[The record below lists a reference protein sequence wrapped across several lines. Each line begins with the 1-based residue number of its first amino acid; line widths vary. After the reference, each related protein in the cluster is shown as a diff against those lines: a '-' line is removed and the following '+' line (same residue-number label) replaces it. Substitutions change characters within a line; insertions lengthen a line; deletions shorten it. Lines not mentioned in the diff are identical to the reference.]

1 VTAPPATAPRAGA
14 SPLGAFSRVVVLCAH
29 TDDEFGCAGTV
40 ARLIEQGADVRYVA
54 LSRCEES
61 VPSPYPR
68 DVLEHE
74 CRECTARMGI
84 APDAVSVL
92 GFPVRYFPEHRQAIL
107 ETLVRIAREYRP
119 ELVLLPSSFDTHQD
133 HATVFNEGFRAFK
146 HSTILGYEMPQ
157 NLISFSH
164 SAFVELTREQLER
177 KIHALESYRSQSF
190 RPYSTAEFIRGLAA
204 VRGVQCNA
212 AYAEAFEVVRL
223 ILR

>member
-1 VTAPPATAPRAGA
+1 M
-14 SPLGAFSRVVVLCAH
+14 LGAFARVLVVCAH

-40 ARLIEQGADVRYVA
+40 TRLLEGGAHVRYVA

-61 VPSPYPR
+61 VPPPLPP
-68 DVLEHE
+68 DVLEQE
-74 CRECTARMGI
+74 CRECTARMGLT
-84 APDAVSVL
+84 PDDVSVL
-92 GFPVRYFPEHRQAIL
+92 GFPVRHFPDYRQPIL
-107 ETLVRIAREYRP
+107 ETLVRLAREYRP

-164 SAFVELTREQLER
+164 SAFVELTREQLDR
-177 KIHALESYRSQSF
+177 KVYALESYRSQAF
-190 RPYSTAEFIRGLAA
+190 RPYSTGEFIRGLAT

-212 AYAEAFEVVRL
+212 SYAEAFEVVRL